1 MTQESDPL
9 SNRQHALILAAVQEF
24 IATAE
29 PVGSAQIVAHHQL
42 GVRAAMVRNLMAELE
57 DGGYLRQPHTSAGRV
72 PTEKAFRYYVDHLA
86 AATRIGFEDRAQI
99 ELHYSTAVRNL
110 GEVLRDT
117 PRLLSLLTGQAALVM
132 APRLESSI
140 VERVNFVRLRDNQV
154 LAVFVATKGA
164 VQNRIVDTDR
174 DHSQDELDRMARYLN
189 ESLEGRTLDEA
200 RRWIEAQ
207 LRQERANYDRFMH
220 DALALGEAIAD
231 YVGRTELYVEGSLQA
246 LEQPE
251 FSDRGKMRELLR
263 ALDDKTALLE
273 LLERSLTN
281 AGLTVS
287 IGSENYDPRL
297 SSLSVVAASYAS
309 GSSALG
315 SLAIV
320 GPVRMDYDRVIP
332 LVEYTARALVAADGI
347 LTRARARFSVLEIR
361 ISITNDSAASPT
373 VAWS

>member
-1 MTQESDPL
+1 MTQETSGNTL
-9 SNRQHALILAAVQEF
+9 SSRQHALVLAAVQEF
-24 IATAE
+24 ISTAE
-29 PVGSAQIVAHHQL
+29 PVGSAQIVARHQL
-42 GVRAAMVRNLMAELE
+42 GVRAAMIRNMMSELE
-57 DGGYLRQPHTSAGRV
+57 DAGYLRQPHTSAGRV
-72 PTEKAFRYYVDHLA
+72 PTEKAFRYYVDHLVPA
-86 AATRIGFEDRAQI
+86 ARIGFEDRAQI
-99 ELHYSTAVRNL
+99 ELHYSTAAHNL
-110 GEVLRDT
+110 GDVLRDT

-132 APRLESSI
+132 APRLETSI
-140 VERVNFVRLRDNQV
+140 LERVNFVRLRENQV
-154 LAVFVATKGA
+154 LAVFVAAKGTT
-164 VQNRIVDTDR
+164 QNRIVDTER

-207 LRQERANYDRFMH
+207 LRQERANYDRFMR
-220 DALALGEAIAD
+220 DALALGEAIA
-231 YVGRTELYVEGSLQA
+231 GRAGRPEVYVEGSLQA

-251 FSDRGKMRELLR
+251 FMDRDRMRELLR

-273 LLERSLTN
+273 LLERSLAN

-297 SSLSVVAASYAS
+297 SSLSVVAASYAG

-332 LVEYTARALVAADGI
+332 LVEYTARALSRLI
-347 LTRARARFSVLEIR
+347 ES
-361 ISITNDSAASPT
+361 
-373 VAWS
+373 

>member
-1 MTQESDPL
+1 MTFDSSNHPL
-9 SNRQHALILAAVQEF
+9 PSRRHALLIAVVQEF
-24 IATAE
+24 ISTAA
-29 PVGSAQIVAHHQL
+29 PVGWAQIVAHHQL
-42 GVRAAMVRNLMAELE
+42 GVRAAMVRNMMAELE
-57 DGGYLRQPHTSAGRV
+57 DGGYLHQPHTSAGRG
-72 PTEKAFRYYVDHLA
+72 PTATAFRYYVDNLA
-86 AATRIGFEDRAQI
+86 AQARIGFEDRAQI
-99 ELHYSTAVRNL
+99 ELHYSSAARGL
-110 GEVLRDT
+110 DEVLRAT
-117 PRLLSLLTGQAALVM
+117 PRLLSILTGQAALVM
-132 APRLESSI
+132 SPRLEASI
-140 VERVNFVRLRDNQV
+140 LERVNFVRLREKQV
-154 LAVFVATKGA
+154 LAVFVASKGA
-164 VQNRIVDTDR
+164 MQNRIVDTER

-207 LRQERANYDRFMH
+207 LREERANYDRFMH
-220 DALALGEAIAD
+220 DALALGEALAD

-281 AGLTVS
+281 AALTVS

-320 GPVRMDYDRVIP
+320 GPRRLDYDPRVP
-332 LVEYTARALVAADGI
+332 LVEDTARALSR
-347 LTRARARFSVLEIR
+347 LMEY
-361 ISITNDSAASPT
+361 
-373 VAWS
+373 

>member
-1 MTQESDPL
+1 MAQESPSNNL
-9 SNRQHALILAAVQEF
+9 TNRQHSLILAAVQEF

-29 PVGSAQIVAHHQL
+29 PVGSAQIVARHQL
-42 GVRAAMVRNLMAELE
+42 GVRAAMVRNMMAELE

-99 ELHYSTAVRNL
+99 ELHYSSAVRNL

-117 PRLLSLLTGQAALVM
+117 PKLLSLLTGQAALVM
-132 APRLESSI
+132 APRLEASI
-140 VERVNFVRLRDNQV
+140 LERVNFVRLRDNQV
-154 LAVFVATKGA
+154 LAVFVASKGA
-164 VQNRIVDTDR
+164 MQNRIVDTER

-207 LRQERANYDRFMH
+207 LREERANYDRFMH
-220 DALALGEAIAD
+220 DALALGEALAD

-251 FSDRGKMRELLR
+251 FSDRAKMRELLR

-273 LLERSLTN
+273 LLERSLTH

-287 IGSENYDPRL
+287 IGSEELRPAPVVVERRRGIICQRLERTRQPGNRRPDAHGLRPRDT
-297 SSLSVVAASYAS
+297 A
-309 GSSALG
+309 G
-315 SLAIV
+315 
-320 GPVRMDYDRVIP
+320 RVHR
-332 LVEYTARALVAADGI
+332 ARIVAADGI
-347 LTRARARFSVLEIR
+347 LKIRNETRGGFQTSFGRGDPC
-361 ISITNDSAASPT
+361 TQ
-373 VAWS
+373 